1 MSQINLQQKFNTI
14 DTVIASVT
22 NQSTLSPGQLQDKFL
37 QFNQSGNL
45 VAVDLDVSSIF
56 PQLVV
61 YSQNGTNLTIS
72 NYETEYSNP
81 NFDTIKKFIDV
92 CNFEIKFI
100 DKENN
105 KIYSIEELSKE
116 MDF

>member
-1 MSQINLQQKFNTI
+1 MIGTILRNIRKIRGLTQSNVGKELNLADN
-14 DTVIASVT
+14 
-22 NQSTLSPGQLQDKFL
+22 
-37 QFNQSGNL
+37 
-45 VAVDLDVSSIF
+45 
-56 PQLVV
+56 
-61 YSQNGTNLTIS
+61 TIS

-92 CNFEIKFI
+92 CNFEIQFV

-105 KIYSIEELSKE
+105 KVYAIEELSKE

>member
-1 MSQINLQQKFNTI
+1 MIGIILRNIRKIRGLTQSNVGDELNLADN
-14 DTVIASVT
+14 
-22 NQSTLSPGQLQDKFL
+22 
-37 QFNQSGNL
+37 
-45 VAVDLDVSSIF
+45 
-56 PQLVV
+56 
-61 YSQNGTNLTIS
+61 TIS

-92 CNFEIKFI
+92 CNFEIQFV

-105 KIYSIEELSKE
+105 KIYSIDELSKE